1 MNDGRGCIEAY
12 LDIETTGLSPFY
24 NMITVIGIYVCGGA
38 EDTFVQLY
46 GSDVTIE
53 KLSAALEGTETI
65 YTYNGKRFDL
75 PFINAFLGI
84 NLEERFRHHDLMYTC
99 WDHNLKGGFKSVER
113 QLGIDRETE
122 GIGGYHAVLL
132 WQRYRHLNDIDAL
145 ELLLKYNKEDVVNL
159 KILKEKLAVM
169 AVQ

>member
-1 MNDGRGCIEAY
+1 MNVGRGCIEAY

-24 NMITVIGIYVCGGA
+24 NIITVIGIYLCGGG
-38 EDTFVQLY
+38 EDTCIQLY
-46 GSDVTIE
+46 GDDVTIE
-53 KLSAALEGTETI
+53 KLTAALEGADTI

-75 PFINAFLGI
+75 PFINAFLGV
-84 NLEERFRHHDLMYTC
+84 NLEEKFQHHDLMYTC
-99 WDHNLKGGFKSVER
+99 WEHKLRGGFKSVER

-122 GIGGYHAVLL
+122 GISGYHAVLL
-132 WQRYRHLNDIDAL
+132 WERYRHLNDIDAL

-159 KILKEKLAVM
+159 RILKEKLTGM